1 MLTEPGQLPYLDRT
15 QPFIGSR
22 VDLLQSWIPR
32 DAKTILDLGCAFGY
46 ISTRLATSARRVYGI
61 DVNYKYIAEA
71 HSSYRNAA
79 FFVGAAEAIPFADSF
94 FDCIAM
100 TEVLEHVADEP
111 RSLAEVC
118 RVLVPGGT
126 LLLTV
131 PHRGPLSFLDPENIL
146 IRLPGIHR
154 FLYRLK
160 WGSTGGMLPKTRE
173 HRHYS
178 LESIQG
184 LLGTAFVVEE
194 VYTSG
199 FLVYSLATLLK
210 LFFKKGRLVSMLDS
224 LMSWDYAHQFGSISC
239 NLALRARRL

>member
-1 MLTEPGQLPYLDRT
+1 MLKEPGQISYSDRIN
-15 QPFIGSR
+15 PFMGSR

-71 HSSYRNAA
+71 HSSYRNAV

-118 RVLVPGGT
+118 RVLVPGGM
-126 LLLTV
+126 LLLAV

-146 IRLPGIHR
+146 IRLPRVRR
-154 FLYRLK
+154 FMYHLK
-160 WGSTGGMLPKTRE
+160 WGTIDGMLPKTQE

-178 LESIQG
+178 LESIRG

-199 FLVYSLATLLK
+199 FLVYSLAYLLK
-210 LFFKKGRLVSMLDS
+210 LFFKKGRLVSMLNS
-224 LMSWDYAHQFGSISC
+224 LISWDYARHYGSISC
-239 NLALRARRL
+239 NLALRARKL